1 MSFAGEIAVSSE
13 NSFSTAQI
21 SPICQSAR
29 TVENSHSF
37 FNVSYTWYK
46 SLPCPNSF
54 STTKLKI
61 DSFNNFLGHWGSQK
75 EAVKSK
81 ISKFC
86 YKNSCPLAKYLD
98 SNIKIFANVKN
109 IFGLFTTQCFTNSSL
124 LTYSLMENNG
134 GWVCK
139 AIIFLSAKMTK
150 AKLRFFAIQWLP
162 CADMKCF
169 MQCFTNVQ

>member
-1 MSFAGEIAVSSE
+1 MRRVSHLFRKSC
-13 NSFSTAQI
+13 NNLPQI
-21 SPICQSAR
+21 SHIGQ
-29 TVENSHSF
+29 NHSTF
-37 FNVSYTWYK
+37 PLIATKIKLKEVISTGIR
-46 SLPCPNSF
+46 LPCPNSF

-61 DSFNNFLGHWGSQK
+61 DSCNHFLGHWGSQK

-169 MQCFTNVQ
+169 MQCFTNVE